1 MEMPKINVAVVVG
14 SNRRE
19 SINRKLAHALVKLA
33 DSKLV
38 ANFVELDDL
47 PMFNQDLESSLPAS
61 VQRFKS
67 EIEQASAL
75 LFVTPEHNRSIPA
88 VLKNA
93 IDWGARPYGRNSWAG
108 KPAAITGTSPGALGT
123 AVAQQHLRQILGD
136 LGAQVMG
143 GEAHVVFKPGLIDDA
158 HAVADTSSRQFLHSF
173 VDQFA
178 ALASRLGN
186 DQANARAA

>member
-1 MEMPKINVAVVVG
+1 MPEIEVAVVLG
-14 SNRRE
+14 SNHRE

-38 ANFVELDDL
+38 ANFVQLDDL
-47 PMFNQDLESSLPAS
+47 PMFTQDLESSLPAS

-88 VLKNA
+88 LLKNA
-93 IDWGARPYGRNSWAG
+93 IDWGARPYGRSSWAG

-136 LGAQVMG
+136 LGALVMG
-143 GEAHVVFKPGLIDDA
+143 GEAYVVFQPGLIDDA

-178 ALASRLGN
+178 ALAARLGN

>member
-38 ANFVELDDL
+38 ANFVQLDDL
-47 PMFNQDLESSLPAS
+47 PMFTQDLESSLPAS

-88 VLKNA
+88 LLKNA
-93 IDWGARPYGRNSWAG
+93 IDWGARPYGRSSWAG

-136 LGAQVMG
+136 LGALVMG
-143 GEAHVVFKPGLIDDA
+143 GEAYVVFQPGLIDDA

-178 ALASRLGN
+178 ALAARLGN